1 MLGEPHRTRSN
12 GCLFMLTAYF
22 DDSGTHEQSD
32 IVLMAGVFGTEGRMD
47 SLDRNWKK
55 HLYRPLSGTK
65 PPLRRFHAF
74 DCHNSIGEFQGW
86 IRTETD
92 FFWHQLQT
100 EIIDSGIAAYSIA
113 CPRKDYSELITGD
126 MRAIMGDP
134 EGMCINQCFVRAIG
148 WVQANTFDPTMSLV
162 FDDRP
167 SSVRRYV
174 GTVYDAFKRWVQ
186 PPPEVTGHAFLS
198 SVDVCPLQVADMI
211 GWELYQHA
219 KDLLVDGLDA
229 PPRQQLKRLIMK
241 MDVQAQ
247 IANRDSIVRLRT
259 FWEDRFREKSDLL
272 KQMANHFTFFDP
284 QNPDYSHLSD

>member
-1 MLGEPHRTRSN
+1 MLGEPHRTRST

-113 CPRKDYSELITGD
+113 CSRKDYSELITGD

-148 WVQANTFDPTMSLV
+148 CS
-162 FDDRP
+162 
-167 SSVRRYV
+167 
-174 GTVYDAFKRWVQ
+174 G
-186 PPPEVTGHAFLS
+186 
-198 SVDVCPLQVADMI
+198 
-211 GWELYQHA
+211 
-219 KDLLVDGLDA
+219 
-229 PPRQQLKRLIMK
+229 
-241 MDVQAQ
+241 
-247 IANRDSIVRLRT
+247 ANR
-259 FWEDRFREKSDLL
+259 
-272 KQMANHFTFFDP
+272 
-284 QNPDYSHLSD
+284 